1 VWNKI
6 ICLFRIKYK
15 FQIKNPNIVFSFNTA
30 LYLLNK
36 TERTPDELDI
46 TTTRNNSLGYCK
58 DIANIHRVNNMIKN
72 YKSLMD
78 RERNTANKNNIT
90 VNKVLQNYMFG
101 RILERLSISKYKY
114 NFILKGGLL
123 LSSINIDDN
132 VTFCYI
138 WRNKSKLNIDIAN
151 GDVITPRE
159 IEYNYKMLLEDRT
172 L

>member
-1 VWNKI
+1 
-6 ICLFRIKYK
+6 
-15 FQIKNPNIVFSFNTA
+15 
-30 LYLLNK
+30 
-36 TERTPDELDI
+36 
-46 TTTRNNSLGYCK
+46 
-58 DIANIHRVNNMIKN
+58 MIKN

-138 WRNKSKLNIDIAN
+138 
-151 GDVITPRE
+151 
-159 IEYNYKMLLEDRT
+159 
-172 L
+172 